1 MRGTA
6 RLGDR
11 TTGTCSVHPGTIGG
25 TIITSSDDVKGNSRG
40 VARLGDTVLAD
51 CGHTALII
59 TAAGFTKANS
69 RGFARLS
76 DLVQGPEYKGSITS
90 CSGDVSGD
98 DQVSVGGVNLPPDQ
112 NSQANAQTVINEL
125 GMSAIADSYETNSGA
140 TTYPPGAQTSPP
152 GPITDASIVENNTVP
167 DDKAT
172 PVTDCTMI
180 TTPVDYTFQLSTH
193 FRLDQLSTKCIFP
206 HAIKAQNGLSLSEI
220 VCNLKALSEH
230 VLEPIWAA
238 HPNFRVNSAFRTKQ
252 NGKSQHEKGQAA
264 DLQWPGMSY
273 DQLWVIVQWI
283 KDNINYDQLLWEHG
297 KSPWIHVSFNTKGNR
312 SKSDANKVMTM
323 YNDRFSPGLK
333 KMA

>member
-11 TTGTCSVHPGTIGG
+11 TVGTCSVHPGTIGG
-25 TIITSSDDVKGNSRG
+25 TIITASEDVGANTRG

-59 TAAGFTKANS
+59 TAAGLTKANS

-76 DLVQGPEYKGSITS
+76 DLVQGPQYKGTIIT
-90 CSGDVSGD
+90 CSQDVAGD
-98 DQVSVGGVNLPPDQ
+98 DVVTVGGISISPDQ
-112 NSQANAQTVINEL
+112 NAQQNAQTVINEL
-125 GMSAIADSYETNSGA
+125 GYSAIDDDYETNDGLDV
-140 TTYPPGAQTSPP
+140 YPPVPQTSPP
-152 GPITDASIVENNTVP
+152 GPITDAPVDENDTKP
-167 DDKAT
+167 DDQAT

-180 TTPVDYTFQLSTH
+180 TTPVDYTFQLSPH
-193 FRLDQLSTKCIFP
+193 FKLDQLSIKAVFP

-238 HPNFRVNSAFRTKQ
+238 HPNFRINSGFRTKQ
-252 NGKSQHEKGQAA
+252 NGKSQHEKGQAV

-273 DQLWVIVQWI
+273 DQLWTIVQWV

-297 KSPWIHVSFNTKGNR
+297 NSPWIHVSFNTKGNR
-312 SKSDANKVMTM
+312 SKTTSTAVMTM
-323 YNDRFSPGLK
+323 YKNKFSPGLK
-333 KMA
+333 KMQ